1 MCSAAKVSLEQTLD
15 LPASICKDY
24 NRCEPPFPA

>member
-1 MCSAAKVSLEQTLD
+1 MCSAAKVGLGQTLD

-24 NRCEPPFPA
+24 NRCVPPFPA